1 MILYVL
7 LIAGILGGGLYA
19 FRRWSQRVG
28 PEQTRAVLKKTGLV
42 VLTVLVVGLLIR
54 SGSALLALLAL
65 IVPFINRLL
74 PLAQTLMRV
83 LMLKRQLGP
92 IFRRGGYAGAASAG
106 AAAGQSR
113 DRSRVTTRYLDMELD
128 HATGELDGEVIAG
141 RFKTRRLSELD
152 PEELLELHNECRSDA
167 QSVAVLESYLDRIYP
182 DWRRQ
187 HASSGQRTA
196 SPSSA
201 TLSRDEAYDILG
213 LQPGA
218 TREDIIAAHRR
229 LMQKLHPDHGGSDYL
244 ASRVNAA
251 KRLLLD
257 DMT

>member
-19 FRRWSQRVG
+19 FRRWSRRVG

-42 VLTVLVVGLLIR
+42 VLVVVAVGLLIR

-83 LMLKRQLGP
+83 LMLKRQMGP
-92 IFRRGGYAGAASAG
+92 IFRRGGYAGAA
-106 AAAGQSR
+106 AAGNATGQAH

-128 HATGELDGEVIAG
+128 HTTGELDGEVIAG
-141 RFKTRRLSELD
+141 RFAGRRLSELD
-152 PEELLELHNECRSDA
+152 LDDILELHGECRGDA
-167 QSVAVLESYLDRIYP
+167 QSAAVLESYLDRMRP
-182 DWRRQ
+182 DWRQ
-187 HASSGQRTA
+187 ASSRRRSGQDHPDTRLSLDEA
-196 SPSSA
+196 HEILGLKPGA
-201 TLSRDEAYDILG
+201 SRDEIV
-213 LQPGA
+213 
-218 TREDIIAAHRR
+218 AAHRR

-244 ASRVNAA
+244 ASRVNEA

-257 DMT
+257 NLP

>member
-42 VLTVLVVGLLIR
+42 ILVVLAMGLLVR

-65 IVPFINRLL
+65 VVPFINRLL
-74 PLAQTLMRV
+74 PLARALMRV

-92 IFRRGGYAGAASAG
+92 IFRRGGYAGATAAG
-106 AAAGQSR
+106 AASGQSR

-128 HATGELDGEVIAG
+128 HATGELDGEILAG
-141 RFKTRRLSELD
+141 RFQGRRLSGLD
-152 PEELLELHNECRSDA
+152 LKDIQELHDECRNDT
-167 QSVAVLESYLDRIYP
+167 QSVAVLESYLDRMYP
-182 DWRRQ
+182 DWRRTCQ
-187 HASSGQRTA
+187 DRSSSNGGDTNL
-196 SPSSA
+196 
-201 TLSRDEAYDILG
+201 TLDEAYDILG
-213 LQPGA
+213 LKPGA
-218 TREDIIAAHRR
+218 TREDIVVAHRR

-251 KRLLLD
+251 KRMLLD
-257 DMT
+257 DAA